1 MPEGSPRPDPLPSPR
16 QSTAKRFL
24 RIFRLLA
31 LLSIVIAAIAVVLV
45 TSGAGEVHASL
56 IIATALGVGFTVL
69 LGTALMT
76 LVFISN
82 SSGHDE
88 AAGGTHEEDKE

>member
-1 MPEGSPRPDPLPSPR
+1 MMRH
-16 QSTAKRFL
+16 FW

-31 LLSIVIAAIAVVLV
+31 LFSIVTAAIAVVLV
-45 TSGAGEVHASL
+45 TSGEGEVHASL
-56 IIATALGVGFTVL
+56 IIATALGIGLTVL

-76 LVFISN
+76 LVFLSS

-88 AAGGTHEEDKE
+88 DATPHIHEEKNNE